1 KFAPGRPVTQAPGPL
16 RLRPGVM
23 QYAGLSP
30 LDELGDAVALDVPLA
45 LEAELFLHLD
55 LDPQALAVKPVL
67 VPLPVAEHGVVPAE
81 EVLVGAPPGV
91 VHAHRVVGGDR
102 PVEEGPAGGR
112 GRVTGEVAGEDP
124 ATLPPVEQRT
134 LMSGEHNAGVNCMD
148 RHHDPPQHNSPHD

>member
-102 PVEEGPAGGR
+102 PVEERPAGGG
-112 GRVTGEVAGEDP
+112 GRVAGEVAGADP
-124 ATLPPVEQRT
+124 LPLPPVEKRA
-134 LMSGEHNAGVNCMD
+134 LLRGEIHAGVHRLERD
-148 RHHDPPQHNSPHD
+148 